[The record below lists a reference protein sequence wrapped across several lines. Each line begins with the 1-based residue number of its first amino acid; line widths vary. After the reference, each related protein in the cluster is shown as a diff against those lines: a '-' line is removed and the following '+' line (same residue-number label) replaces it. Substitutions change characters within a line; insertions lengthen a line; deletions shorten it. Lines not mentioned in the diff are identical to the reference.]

1 MQRSVHFSITKLS
14 LLINPSHSWTDIQ
27 LHQRASSSAVK
38 LDEAGEGWLL
48 RCGADGDWRRMCWLP
63 YKRRNDGV
71 VRACFG
77 QKVVICAYGGV
88 MTILDFSDI

>member
-1 MQRSVHFSITKLS
+1 MQRSVHLTKKKLS
-14 LLINPSHSWTDIQ
+14 LLINSSHSWTDIQ

-38 LDEAGEGWLL
+38 LDEARQGWLM
-48 RCGADGDWRRMCWLP
+48 RRGADGDWRRMCWLP
-63 YKRRNDGV
+63 YKRRNGGV

-77 QKVVICAYGGV
+77 QKVVIAAHDGL